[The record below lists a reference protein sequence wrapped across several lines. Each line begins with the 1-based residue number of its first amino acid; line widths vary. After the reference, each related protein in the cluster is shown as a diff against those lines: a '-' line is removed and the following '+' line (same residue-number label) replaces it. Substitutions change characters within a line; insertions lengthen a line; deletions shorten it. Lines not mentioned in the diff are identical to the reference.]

1 MDKPMIAPAFI
12 AEALEAAEAQGA
24 DIAVLLQAAGIA
36 HPDQPVTAEAFG
48 RLWRGIAA
56 ALDDEFFALGA
67 RPMRQGS
74 FALLCHATRDAPVLE
89 VALRRA
95 LRFLRMVLDDPTGRL
110 SVEAGRAIVTLAD
123 PRGSG
128 AFAQRTFWILLHGL
142 ACWLTGRRIPL
153 LAVEFAGPAPA
164 GQGEYGQFFGMTVRF
179 GAAEGRLMFDAQH
192 LRLPIA
198 RSPAQLRTFLRGA
211 PANLLLH
218 YRPDGGLA
226 AAIRPH
232 LGAERLSAAALAARL
247 GMAESTLRHRLK
259 AEGASLSALRD
270 AARRSR
276 AMQALEAG
284 RAVADVAADLGFA
297 EPSAFHRA
305 FRKWTGESPGQ
316 WGKRHRKTQAR
327 AD

>member
-1 MDKPMIAPAFI
+1 MDKPMIAPAFT
-12 AEALEAAEAQGA
+12 AEALEAAQARGV
-24 DIAVLLQAAGIA
+24 DIAVLLQGAGIA
-36 HPDQPVTAEAFG
+36 DPGQPVTAAAFG

-56 ALDDEFFALGA
+56 GLDDEFFGLGA

-95 LRFLRMVLDDPTGRL
+95 LRFLRVVLDDPAARL

-123 PRGSG
+123 PRGST

-164 GQGEYGQFFGMTVRF
+164 GQAEYGQFFGLPVRF
-179 GAAEGRLMFDAQH
+179 GAAEGRLMFEAQH

-198 RSPAQLRTFLRGA
+198 RSPAQLRAFLRGA
-211 PANLLLH
+211 PANLLLR
-218 YRPDGGLA
+218 YRQDGGLA
-226 AAIRPH
+226 AVLRPH
-232 LGAERLSAAALAARL
+232 LGGERLPAAALAARL

-270 AARRSR
+270 AARCSR
-276 AMQALEAG
+276 AMQALAEG
-284 RAVADVAADLGFA
+284 RRVAEVAADLGFA

-316 WGKRHRKTQAR
+316 WGRRHRKAQGR